1 MRPRRGPVHQENMVI
16 VGCGHAG
23 ARAAQA
29 LRTNGWHG
37 GITLVDGEG
46 RTPYERPPLSK
57 AVLKGESEAEDA
69 PLFPADFLAK
79 NDIHVLKGV
88 AAAAIDRPTR
98 QLRLSDGGSIAYHRL
113 LLATGAEPRN
123 LIVPGADLPGSHT
136 LRSADDAARIF
147 PYLRPGAEIV
157 IVGGGLIGLEAA
169 ASATVR
175 GCKVTVVEAGP
186 RPMMRAVPAELSHEV
201 RLFHESKDVRFV
213 LGRQVSELE
222 GDGRVRC
229 VRLDDGTV
237 LPCTAVVISVGVS
250 PQTALAEA
258 AGLEIDNGIAV
269 DRFLRTSDPFIYA
282 AGDACAF
289 EQVSGPR
296 MRLECWKNA
305 EDQGTLA
312 GRNMLGSDEAYVPLP
327 WMWSDQFDRTM
338 QIAGQA
344 GGSAEDVR
352 RRCPDGTLLIYHL
365 DKDQMILGISGF
377 GSIREVSRG
386 VRMGQ
391 LLMERGIRPGRKA
404 LADPEFDLRS
414 LAKAAVA

>member
-1 MRPRRGPVHQENMVI
+1 MHQENMVI

-147 PYLRPGAEIV
+147 LTCGPGGDRHCRRRANRPGSGCERHRPRMQGYRGRSRAQADDA
-157 IVGGGLIGLEAA
+157 GG
-169 ASATVR
+169 
-175 GCKVTVVEAGP
+175 AG
-186 RPMMRAVPAELSHEV
+186 RAVP
-201 RLFHESKDVRFV
+201 R
-213 LGRQVSELE
+213 
-222 GDGRVRC
+222 
-229 VRLDDGTV
+229 
-237 LPCTAVVISVGVS
+237 S
-250 PQTALAEA
+250 P
-258 AGLEIDNGIAV
+258 
-269 DRFLRTSDPFIYA
+269 P
-282 AGDACAF
+282 
-289 EQVSGPR
+289 
-296 MRLECWKNA
+296 
-305 EDQGTLA
+305 
-312 GRNMLGSDEAYVPLP
+312 VP
-327 WMWSDQFDRTM
+327 
-338 QIAGQA
+338 
-344 GGSAEDVR
+344 
-352 RRCPDGTLLIYHL
+352 
-365 DKDQMILGISGF
+365 
-377 GSIREVSRG
+377 
-386 VRMGQ
+386 
-391 LLMERGIRPGRKA
+391 
-404 LADPEFDLRS
+404 
-414 LAKAAVA
+414 